1 MARSKFSPRELA
13 INFLDCTRDCA
24 KGRAPR
30 ASIAWMHQKCGH
42 RPTSVHFALKERGS
56 LSPKSRLDD
65 AQLKHLI
72 REVPDFPKKGI
83 LFYDI
88 TTLLK
93 DKVGF
98 ATLVD
103 RLSEQYVDQKVD
115 LVLGMEARGFIF
127 APALA
132 YRLNAGFVPVRKVGK
147 LPAETVRFDYALEYG
162 TNSLEMHKDAI
173 HKGQRVLIVD
183 DLLATGGTAEATA
196 KLATS
201 LGAEIAGLGFVVEL
215 DFLKGRERLKGY
227 NVMSLLHYSA

>member
-1 MARSKFSPRELA
+1 LPVQL
-13 INFLDCTRDCA
+13 
-24 KGRAPR
+24 
-30 ASIAWMHQKCGH
+30 
-42 RPTSVHFALKERGS
+42 HFALKERGRLPQNAS
-56 LSPKSRLDD
+56 LNDD
-65 AQLKHLI
+65 QLKKLI

-93 DKVGF
+93 DKAGL

-103 RLSEQYVDQKVD
+103 RLAEHYLNQQID

-132 YRLNAGFVPVRKVGK
+132 YRLNAGFVPVRKPGK
-147 LPAETVRFDYALEYG
+147 LPAETVKFDYSLEYG

-173 HKGQRVLIVD
+173 RKGQRVLIVD

-201 LGAEIAGLGFVVEL
+201 VGAEIAGLGFVVEL
-215 DFLKGRERLKGY
+215 DFLKGRDKLKNY
-227 NVMSLLHYSA
+227 DVMSLLHYDK